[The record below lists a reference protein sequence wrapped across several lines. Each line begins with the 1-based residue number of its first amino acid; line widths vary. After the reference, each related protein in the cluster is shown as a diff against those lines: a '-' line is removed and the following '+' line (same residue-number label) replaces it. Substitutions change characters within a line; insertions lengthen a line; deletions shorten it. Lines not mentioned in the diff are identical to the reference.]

1 VALGGAVVA
10 GAQPAREAEPAAAFA
25 ARLQQRLSGIRD
37 FSADFVQSY
46 EGGAL
51 RKRTTERGTV
61 QVKKPGRMRWAYTS
75 PEEKLFVS
83 DGRRMYMWIPADKQV
98 MVSTLPA
105 AGEAGTPVLFLLG
118 RGDLTRD
125 FNVAYAATP
134 PAAGPAAVALSLTP
148 KRAEPEYTTLTLVA
162 DRPTLGL
169 RMLIAD
175 DSQGGT
181 STFTFSHLKENTGVP
196 DSRFA
201 FTIPRGV
208 DVITR

>member
-1 VALGGAVVA
+1 
-10 GAQPAREAEPAAAFA
+10 
-25 ARLQQRLSGIRD
+25 LQQRLGGIRD

-51 RKRTTERGTV
+51 RTRTTERGTV

-98 MVSTLPA
+98 IVSTLPA

-125 FNVAYAATP
+125 FTVAYAATP

-148 KRAEPEYTTLTLVA
+148 TRAEPEYTTLTLVA
-162 DRPTLGL
+162 DRPTLAL

-181 STFTFSHLKENTGVP
+181 STFTFSNLKENTGVP

-201 FTIPRGV
+201 FTIPRGA

>member
-1 VALGGAVVA
+1 VVA

-25 ARLQQRLSGIRD
+25 ARLQQRLGGIRD

-51 RKRTTERGTV
+51 RTRTTERGTV

-125 FNVAYAATP
+125 FTVAYAATP

-148 KRAEPEYTTLTLVA
+148 TRAEPEYTTLTLVA
-162 DRPTLGL
+162 DRPTLAL

-181 STFTFSHLKENTGVP
+181 STFTFSNLKENTGVP

-201 FTIPRGV
+201 FTIPRGA